1 MFQNLTDRLGSV
13 FGKLR
18 GRGALSEADVKA
30 AMREVRI
37 ALLEADVALPVV
49 KDFVQRVTERAVGQ
63 DVLKSVTPAQQVIK
77 IVNDQLTQLL
87 EHEAQSLN
95 LAAVSPVVIMMAGLQ
110 GSGKTT
116 SAAKLAQFIQKKQRK
131 KSLMAS
137 LDIYRPAAQ
146 KQLEILGES
155 IGVET
160 LEIIPEQKPVEI
172 AKRALEKAKLE
183 AYDVLILDTAG
194 RLHIDDELMQELEAV
209 KSLTSPTETFLVAD
223 AMSGQDAVITAQTFH
238 ERIGVTG
245 IILTRIDGDARGG
258 AALSMKSVTGCP
270 IKFLGSG
277 EQVDKFEEFHPER
290 IAGRILDMGDVV
302 TLVEKAAE
310 NIDQQ
315 EAEKLAQKMQRGTF
329 DLDDLATQLRQ
340 MEKIGGLGGI
350 MSMMP
355 GMGKLKDKMAAG
367 GIDDSMLKR
376 QVAVISSMTKQE
388 RRHYKLL
395 NASRRKR
402 VAAGSGTSV
411 QEVNRLMKQFMQMS
425 KMMKRMGKMDKKRL
439 SRHDL
444 KGLLS

>member
-1 MFQNLTDRLGSV
+1 MFQNLTDRLGTV

-49 KDFVQRVTERAVGQ
+49 KDFVKTVSEKAVGQ
-63 DVLKSVTPAQQVIK
+63 AVLKSVTPAQQVVK
-77 IVNDQLTQLL
+77 IVNDELTHLL
-87 EHEAQSLN
+87 GHEAQSLN
-95 LAAVSPVVIMMAGLQ
+95 LTAVPPVVVLMLGLQ

-116 SAAKLAQFIQKKQRK
+116 SAAKLAQFIQKKLRK
-131 KSLMAS
+131 KPLLAS

-146 KQLEILGES
+146 KQLEVLAES
-155 IGVET
+155 IGTET

-172 AKRALEKAKLE
+172 AKRALQKAKLE

-194 RLHIDDELMQELEAV
+194 RLHIDDELMQELESIKAA
-209 KSLTSPTETFLVAD
+209 TSPTETLLVAD
-223 AMSGQDAVITAQTFH
+223 AMSGQDAVNVAQTFH

-245 IILTRIDGDARGG
+245 IVLTRIDGDARGG

-290 IAGRILDMGDVV
+290 VAGRILDMGDVV
-302 TLVEKAAE
+302 TLVEKATEA
-310 NIDQQ
+310 IDQE
-315 EAEKLAQKMQRGTF
+315 EAEKLAKKMERGTF
-329 DLDDLATQLRQ
+329 DLDDLAAQLRQ
-340 MEKIGGLGGI
+340 MEKIGGLSGI
-350 MSMMP
+350 MAMMP
-355 GMGKLKDKMAAG
+355 GIGQMKDKIAAG
-367 GIDDSMLKR
+367 SVDDSMLKR
-376 QVAVISSMTKQE
+376 QQAIISSMTKQE

-425 KMMKRMGKMDKKRL
+425 KMVKKMGKLDKKGL
-439 SRHDL
+439 SRQNL
-444 KGLLS
+444 KGLF